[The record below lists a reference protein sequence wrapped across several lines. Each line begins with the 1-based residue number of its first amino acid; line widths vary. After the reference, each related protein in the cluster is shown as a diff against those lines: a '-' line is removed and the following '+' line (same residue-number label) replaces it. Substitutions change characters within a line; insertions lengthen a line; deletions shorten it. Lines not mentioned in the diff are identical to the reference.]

1 MTVVK
6 PSATG
11 GKSCASCP
19 SFLADN
25 KQRQTMGSNIGGP
38 ICGIKMLPL
47 LAPNQPKDTQN
58 RALAF
63 NASDC
68 DQYGVEV
75 NFETKDSRYTP
86 DLIVG
91 ADSQAMLAESDDQ
104 RNARCGD
111 CVHYVSSGEV
121 SEHSGWTASLCRAS
135 GSLMP
140 DDRLQNYASKCG
152 RFKMRV
158 GPRSRRGNLGFF
170 IFFKQFGPDFGKVN
184 VVAEYRK
191 ALSNSMDPGAHPTD
205 REVTAAHKA
214 RGIKSWRKIVDPEGY
229 GAPTYLPVYEVLSFP
244 EELRVL
250 VPKTGDD
257 EHPEMYADH
266 NGFLYT
272 IAVMWQELNE
282 TPAWWGQGGVGKTEF
297 ARFLAWLMQSPFNRL
312 NITSSTDLDDL
323 VGKMRFEGGETVY
336 QYGRLPKAWK
346 SPGVLLLDEPN
357 TGPPDVWQVLRPLT
371 DNSRML
377 VLDQNRGERIPRGP
391 DTYLAMA
398 MNPAW
403 DPRNVGTN
411 SIGDADNS
419 RLMHMFFSLPPK
431 DLEVEI
437 IQKRVGLDG
446 WQLSAQQAKAL
457 MGVAEDLRGQGD
469 ALHTTWGIRHQIK
482 AARALRWFSPPV
494 AYRRAVG
501 DSLEPSQL
509 ELILT
514 SVNSHFA
521 ER

>member
-1 MTVVK
+1 MAVVK
-6 PSATG
+6 PTATG

-19 SFLADN
+19 SFLADH

-47 LAPNQPKDTQN
+47 LAPAQPRDAQS

-68 DQYGVEV
+68 DKFGVEV
-75 NFETKDSRYTP
+75 DFKVMDSKYAP

-91 ADSQAMLAESDDQ
+91 ADSQAMLAEPDDQ
-104 RNARCGD
+104 RNSRCGD
-111 CVHYVSSGEV
+111 CVHYVSSSEM
-121 SEHSGWTASLCRAS
+121 SEHKGWTASLCRAT

-140 DDRLQNYASKCG
+140 DDRLPSYAAKCG
-152 RFKMRV
+152 RFKMRI
-158 GPRSRRGNLGFF
+158 GPKSRSGNLGYF
-170 IFFKQFGPDFGKVN
+170 IFFKQFDSAFGKVDL
-184 VVAEYRK
+184 VSEYRK
-191 ALSNSMDPGAHPTD
+191 SLANALDPASHPTD
-205 REVTAAHKA
+205 REVTVAHKE
-214 RGIKSWRKIVDPEGY
+214 RGIISWRKIVDPEGY
-229 GAPTYLPVYEVLSFP
+229 GAPTYLPVYDINSFP
-244 EELRVL
+244 EELRGL
-250 VPKTGDD
+250 VPQTGDD

-272 IAVMWQELNE
+272 IAVMWQELDE

-297 ARFLAWLMQSPFNRL
+297 ARYLAWLMQGPFNRL

-323 VGKMRFEGGETVY
+323 VGKMRFENGETVY
-336 QYGRLPKAWK
+336 QYGRLPSAWK
-346 SPGVLLLDEPN
+346 NPGVLLLDEPN

-377 VLDQNRGERIPRGP
+377 VLDQNRGERIPRGR

-403 DPRNVGTN
+403 DPRNVGTQN
-411 SIGDADNS
+411 IGDADNS
-419 RLMHMFFSLPPK
+419 RLMHMFFSLPPAA
-431 DLEVEI
+431 LEVEI
-437 IQKRVGLDG
+437 IQKRVALDG
-446 WQLSAQQAKAL
+446 WQLSAQQSKAL
-457 MGVAEDLRGQGD
+457 MGVANDLRGQGE

-482 AARALRWFSPPV
+482 AARALKWFTPQV

-514 SVNSHFA
+514 SVNSHFP